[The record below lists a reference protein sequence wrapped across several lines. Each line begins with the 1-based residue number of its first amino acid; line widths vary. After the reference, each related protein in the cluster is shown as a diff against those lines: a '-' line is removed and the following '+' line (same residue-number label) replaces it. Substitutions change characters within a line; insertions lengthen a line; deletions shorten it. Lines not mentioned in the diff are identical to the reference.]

1 MSIIIRDEYLL
12 LLEMIVAKRKNYPF
26 PKSCAELLSNPSDA
40 SPLLLNRVYQEFI
53 KEIPGALQVIDID
66 PTSIS
71 APPQVIARMD
81 ISESEEIVFFSGS
94 LDKEILKEI
103 LDLPGA
109 KSSQDNV
116 LFPAHSAVI
125 PYLRSLVKS
134 FSPEISEAA
143 LSRLKSLGGITEE
156 KEKALAFVSLE
167 DNKIYLKLR
176 FPYLKITNLLAKYSS
191 TPTLLGA
198 LEYRFPVGLKDSVI
212 ETLNQ
217 NKVSTIFSTNL
228 EAMVSNFEPIE
239 FSGNVNELSGLSVT
253 LLKGIKDKR
262 AQKFSQYGITNL
274 YSLLFTLPRRYID
287 RSSPVLIKGIREGEE
302 VAFIAKVDSIAMDYS
317 RRLLKITL
325 ADSSGKITATFFNAQ
340 WMAKKY
346 TTGEQVLVYGKAD
359 GWGNSAS
366 RKMSLTNP
374 TIEKFENISAPII
387 PIYPQSQKAG
397 VSSGEIYNMVAQALD
412 RLPNLFDPIDEH
424 IKNELDI
431 FSALKKIH
439 KPLSMA
445 DVDKA
450 REYFIEIELTKL
462 QLFLLLQKYWTSN
475 QLGTKQH
482 LTKISNIVDT
492 FPYTL
497 TNAQSKAIIQI
508 REDLESEKPMN
519 RLLQGD
525 VGSGKT
531 PVAAAGIFSLLLGET
546 GSQAALMAPTEILA
560 TQLYNDMQEFAT
572 AYQEKFNSPKIRVEL
587 FTGKLKPKAKAE
599 LHAELAS
606 GEIRLAVGTHAL
618 IAGKIEFANLGLVVI
633 DEQHRFGVAQRAS
646 LSEKS
651 KSGFNPDLL
660 IMTATPIPRTAALTV
675 FGSVDISTLDELP
688 PGRTPIETIWIKR
701 NVELDDPESEPWN
714 TLMSNVKAG
723 RQAYVVCPLVEEN
736 PDLEL
741 KSAQETYEGL
751 SLGALKGLKLGL
763 VHGQQNAA
771 EREEVMNLFKAGE
784 IDVLVSTTVIEV
796 GVNVPNASVMVI
808 LDAERFGISQLHQLR
823 GRVGRGIHSSK
834 CFLVSKATGE
844 NSTER
849 LAALVE
855 STDGFYLSDVDLKLR
870 GHGQLFGDAQS
881 GISDLQIADLDRD
894 SEYLSTARQ
903 IAEDLQKRLSPEEL
917 LTLISNEKKLDNI
930 FRA

>member
-1 MSIIIRDEYLL
+1 MIRDEYLT
-12 LLEMIVAKRKNYPF
+12 LLEMIIAKRKNYPF
-26 PKSCAELLSNPSDA
+26 PKACSQLLSNPSDSSA
-40 SPLLLNRVYQEFI
+40 LLLNRVYQEFI
-53 KEIPGALQVIDID
+53 IEMPGAFQVINID
-66 PTSIS
+66 LDNVS
-71 APPQVIARMD
+71 APPATVSKMGIVD
-81 ISESEEIVFFSGS
+81 TDEIVFASGS
-94 LDKEILKEI
+94 LDKAVIQGILE
-103 LDLPGA
+103 LPGA
-109 KSSQDNV
+109 KPNGDEV
-116 LFPAHSAVI
+116 FFPAHPSVI
-125 PYLRSLVKS
+125 PYLRSLVKT
-134 FSPEISEAA
+134 FKPEISDAA
-143 LSRLKSLGGITEE
+143 LSKLKSLGAIATD
-156 KEKALAFVSLE
+156 KDKALAFVSLK

-176 FPYLKITNLLAKYSS
+176 FPYLKITNLLAKYST
-191 TPTLLGA
+191 TPTMLNA
-198 LEYRFPVGLKDSVI
+198 LEYNFPVGLKDSVI
-212 ETLNQ
+212 DILNQ

-228 EAMVSNFEPIE
+228 ETMVTAHEPIE
-239 FSGNVNELSGLSVT
+239 FSGNVNALSGLSVT
-253 LLKGIKDKR
+253 LLKGVKDKK

-274 YSLLFTLPRRYID
+274 FSLLFTLPRRYID

-302 VAFIAKVDSIAMDYS
+302 VAFIAKVENVAMDYA

-325 ADSSGKITATFFNAQ
+325 VDSSGRITATFFNAQ

-346 TTGEQVLVYGKAD
+346 VSGEQVLVYGKAD
-359 GWGNSAS
+359 GWGNSSS
-366 RKMSLTNP
+366 RRVSLTNP

-397 VSSGEIYNMVAQALD
+397 VSSGEIYNMVTQALE

-439 KPLSMA
+439 KPLNML

-462 QLFLLLQKYWTSN
+462 QLFLLLQKYWTSK
-475 QLGTKQH
+475 QLGTPQQLIK
-482 LTKISNIVDT
+482 LSNIVDS

-497 TNAQSKAIIQI
+497 TNAQSKAIMQI
-508 REDLESEKPMN
+508 REDLESSKPMN

-531 PVAAAGIFSLLLGET
+531 LVAAAGIFSLLLGEE

-560 TQLYNDMQEFAT
+560 TQLYKDMQDFAT
-572 AYQEKFNSPKIRVEL
+572 AYENKFGSPKIRVEL
-587 FTGKLKPKAKAE
+587 FTGKLKPKAKTALYE
-599 LHAELAS
+599 DLAS

-618 IAGKIEFANLGLVVI
+618 IAGKIEFANLGLVII
-633 DEQHRFGVAQRAS
+633 DEQHRFGVTQRAT

-688 PGRTPIETIWIKR
+688 PGRTPIETVWIKKD
-701 NVELDDPESEPWN
+701 VALGDPKAEPWQ
-714 TLMSNVKAG
+714 TLLSEVQTG

-771 EREEVMNLFKAGE
+771 EREEVMQLFKAGDL
-784 IDVLVSTTVIEV
+784 DVLVSTTVIEV
-796 GVNVPNASVMVI
+796 GVNVPNASIMVI

-834 CFLVSKATGE
+834 CFLVSKATGDS
-844 NSTER
+844 STER
-849 LAALVE
+849 LAALVK

-894 SEYLSTARQ
+894 SEYLSKARQ
-903 IAEDLQKRLSPEEL
+903 IAEDLQKELSPEEL